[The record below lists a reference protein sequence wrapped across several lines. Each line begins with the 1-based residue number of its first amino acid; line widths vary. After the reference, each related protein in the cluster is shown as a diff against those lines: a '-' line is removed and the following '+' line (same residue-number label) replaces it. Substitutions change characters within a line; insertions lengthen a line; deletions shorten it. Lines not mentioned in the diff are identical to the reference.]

1 LLRNLLADVVP
12 LCFRDL
18 KQMQGCHLDAVVE
31 EIKPV
36 TLFLYDLL
44 NLVVFIDTDVNQ
56 NCRLRTTRFVVGRI
70 QL

>member
-1 LLRNLLADVVP
+1 
-12 LCFRDL
+12 
-18 KQMQGCHLDAVVE
+18 MQGCHLDAVVE

-44 NLVVFIDTDVNQ
+44 DLVVFIDTDVNKHR
-56 NCRLRTTRFVVGRI
+56 RLRTTRLVVGRT